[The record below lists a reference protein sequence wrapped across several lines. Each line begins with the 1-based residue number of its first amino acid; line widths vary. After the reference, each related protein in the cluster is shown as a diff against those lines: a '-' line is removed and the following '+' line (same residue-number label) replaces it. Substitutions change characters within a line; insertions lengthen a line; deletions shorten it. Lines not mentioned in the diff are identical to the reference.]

1 MKADKMW
8 EVFQSAR
15 NGSEKYL
22 LCEGT
27 PDDFYDRE
35 IMYLTATVLQQNLET
50 KLPHLVLFHD
60 GTNDLEMKLL
70 DELRQFSHFPWSQCQ
85 VSIAER
91 LQTFTYISDCET
103 RSKVFFSLM
112 KNSEKQKRR
121 NFHVLQLIT
130 STEMS
135 SSTIHMPRLV
145 SPSGKRGPSGNFR
158 WTGVPGVLNAWLSLK

>member
-15 NGSEKYL
+15 NGEEKYL

-70 DELRQFSHFPWSQCQ
+70 DELRPVSHVQC
-85 VSIAER
+85 SKFCIAEIK
-91 LQTFTYISDCET
+91 FI
-103 RSKVFFSLM
+103 
-112 KNSEKQKRR
+112 
-121 NFHVLQLIT
+121 
-130 STEMS
+130 
-135 SSTIHMPRLV
+135 
-145 SPSGKRGPSGNFR
+145 
-158 WTGVPGVLNAWLSLK
+158 

>member
-1 MKADKMW
+1 MKVEKMW

-60 GTNDLEMKLL
+60 GTNDLEMKVL
-70 DELRQFSHFPWSQCQ
+70 DELRPVSHPALCG
-85 VSIAER
+85 
-91 LQTFTYISDCET
+91 TPYIGYGPLDT
-103 RSKVFFSLM
+103 AQLR
-112 KNSEKQKRR
+112 
-121 NFHVLQLIT
+121 VL
-130 STEMS
+130 
-135 SSTIHMPRLV
+135 
-145 SPSGKRGPSGNFR
+145 
-158 WTGVPGVLNAWLSLK
+158 

>member
-1 MKADKMW
+1 MKVEKMW

-60 GTNDLEMKLL
+60 GTNDLEMKVL
-70 DELRQFSHFPWSQCQ
+70 DELRPVSHPVLCST
-85 VSIAER
+85 S
-91 LQTFTYISDCET
+91 YIGYGPLDT
-103 RSKVFFSLM
+103 AQLR
-112 KNSEKQKRR
+112 
-121 NFHVLQLIT
+121 VL
-130 STEMS
+130 
-135 SSTIHMPRLV
+135 
-145 SPSGKRGPSGNFR
+145 
-158 WTGVPGVLNAWLSLK
+158 